1 MCAASSRAAL
11 PGHAAPAV
19 TLSVLESSQ
28 LAQYAD
34 EEGTA
39 AYVVYFV
46 AQAAFSR
53 PPLNFTAEDLTV
65 ANGKELPLAW
75 KLFHEGSDCGLIRA
89 FP

>member
-1 MCAASSRAAL
+1 MPPSAVL

-34 EEGTA
+34 EEGAA

-46 AQAAFSR
+46 AQAAFAR
-53 PPLNFTAEDLTV
+53 PPLNFTAEDLRV
-65 ANGKELPLAW
+65 ANGKELL
-75 KLFHEGSDCGLIRA
+75 LCMIA

>member
-1 MCAASSRAAL
+1 MPTSAAHPEQA
-11 PGHAAPAV
+11 PPAV

-34 EEGTA
+34 EDGTA

-53 PPLNFTAEDLTV
+53 PPLNFTAGDLTV
-65 ANGKELPLAW
+65 ANGEELLLCKEA
-75 KLFHEGSDCGLIRA
+75 SS
-89 FP
+89 

>member
-1 MCAASSRAAL
+1 MPTSAAHPERA
-11 PGHAAPAV
+11 PPAAM
-19 TLSVLESSQ
+19 LSVLESSQ

-53 PPLNFTAEDLTV
+53 PPLHFTAEDLTV
-65 ANGKELPLAW
+65 ANGKEFCSLA
-75 KLFHEGSDCGLIRA
+75 
-89 FP
+89 